1 MQPLRRAKS
10 HQLVVGRV
18 VINPVDSAPLRI
30 ESAKAWRIVVG
41 EAREIG
47 SASAAGNPA
56 EGGKILCRVSRTL
69 TRNSLAQNGIRS
81 EQVYVSKGRALIE
94 HLLSRRNWIGGHGF
108 LR

>member
-18 VINPVDSAPLRI
+18 VINPFESAPLRI

-56 EGGKILCRVSRTL
+56 DLDGQLPPISIEILRKKAGSAIFHPLTYSR
-69 TRNSLAQNGIRS
+69 AFIAP
-81 EQVYVSKGRALIE
+81 VCKG
-94 HLLSRRNWIGGHGF
+94 
-108 LR
+108 